1 MKVWTV
7 PNHPNQ
13 FAPILDSEKTPS
25 QSVRAWIDLMT
36 TMDQLV
42 MAGMVR
48 QFGAEK
54 AKARYREW
62 FSKRTAEHG
71 QQVATLAKRL
81 SELPEAD

>member
-1 MKVWTV
+1 MA
-7 PNHPNQ
+7 NHFNH
-13 FAPILDSEKTPS
+13 FAPILDSETTPS
-25 QSVRAWIDLMT
+25 QSVSVWVDLMY

-71 QQVATLAKRL
+71 RHIATLAKRL
-81 SELPEAD
+81 SELREAD